1 MLNTSAENLVL
12 RAGLA
17 FAFLF
22 PPINALY
29 DPISWIGYFPAF
41 MHGLLPDMLMLHI
54 FGIIEVTIALWILSG
69 KHIFIPCALATVMLL
84 AIVAFNLQDFQV
96 LFRDVAIASIAL
108 SLALGARKEKQS
120 T

>member
-1 MLNTSAENLVL
+1 MWNFPLENLVL

-22 PPINALY
+22 PPINAVF

-41 MHGLLPDMLMLHI
+41 LHGFLPDILMLHV
-54 FGIIEVTIALWILSG
+54 FGIIEVGIALWILSG
-69 KHIFIPCALATVMLL
+69 KNIFIPCMLATVMLL
-84 AIVAFNLQDFQV
+84 AIVAFNTQDFQV

-108 SLALGARKEKQS
+108 SLALGARNTKHS